1 MAIAHA
7 TLSNFRQ
14 SPRKM
19 RLVANLVKGKKVS
32 EALINLDFTAKRAS
46 DPVRTLIASAL
57 ANAKSLG
64 MDTENLIVKNIQVNS
79 GKILYRRIPAARGSA
94 HPMRKRTS
102 QIYVELGEGVVKTKK
117 TKVLKLKEAKSVK
130 SEDKPIKKVV
140 AKKSKKKED

>member
-46 DPVRTLIASAL
+46 DPVKTLIASAL

-79 GKILYRRIPAARGSA
+79 GKILYRRLPAARGSA

-102 QIYVELGEGVVKTKK
+102 QIYVELAEGVAKVKK
-117 TKVLKLKEAKSVK
+117 TKIAKEVK
-130 SEDKPIKKVV
+130 AVASKAEKAPK
-140 AKKSKKKED
+140 AKKPASKKEVNK

>member
-7 TLSNFRQ
+7 TLSDFRQ

-79 GKILYRRIPAARGSA
+79 GKILYRRLPAARGSA

-102 QIYVELGEGVVKTKK
+102 QIYVELAEAVVKTKK
-117 TKVLKLKEAKSVK
+117 TKITKEVAVAPKETK
-130 SEDKPIKKVV
+130 APK
-140 AKKSKKKED
+140 AKKPASKKAVNK